1 MKNRAWGLGAVG
13 GGLGRVARLGTGGWR
28 LGLVTLILVSLTST
42 HAQQPWRDATAG
54 YQFAFPR
61 DHASHLDYK
70 IEWWYYTGNVATTAG
85 RRFGYQVTFFRVGV
99 DATPVNP
106 SRWAI
111 RDIHMAHLAVSDPD
125 GTRYRFD
132 ERLSRSG
139 PGLSGASTDTYKVW
153 NDDWTSGLD
162 AQGRHVISATSGK
175 AAVQL
180 TLDQGKAPVVNGV
193 NGISQKGARPGNASH
208 YYSITR
214 MPTRGV
220 ITVDGERYDVTGE
233 SWMDHEFGT
242 SFLEKEQQG
251 WDWLSMQLDDQRE
264 LMLYQL
270 RRADGSRDP
279 RSSGTLVDSG
289 GGTTHLTAADFTL
302 APSGPTF
309 TAPSGATYPVA
320 WTIRLPKEQLTLS
333 VTTPLVNQELATAG
347 AGIAYWE
354 GMVQVAG
361 SARGRT
367 VAGRGYLE
375 MTGYKG
381 SLGRVMS
388 LAAGR

>member
-1 MKNRAWGLGAVG
+1 ML
-13 GGLGRVARLGTGGWR
+13 VA
-28 LGLVTLILVSLTST
+28 LVPA
-42 HAQQPWRDATAG
+42 HAQQPWREAAPG

-61 DHASHLDYK
+61 DHASHPDYK
-70 IEWWYYTGNVATTAG
+70 IEWWYYTGNLSTASG

-99 DATPVNP
+99 DAAPVNP

-111 RDIHMAHLAVSDPD
+111 RDIHMAHLAVSDPE
-125 GTRYRFD
+125 GRRYRFD
-132 ERLSRSG
+132 ERLSRGG
-139 PGLSGASTDTYKVW
+139 PGLSGAATDTYKVW
-153 NDDWTSGLD
+153 NEDWTAGLD
-162 AQGRHVISATSGK
+162 AQGRHVVTASSAT
-175 AAVQL
+175 AAVRL
-180 TLDQGKAPVVNGV
+180 TLDEGKRPAVNGV

-208 YYSITR
+208 YYSVTR
-214 MPTRGV
+214 MPTRGTLV
-220 ITVDGERYDVTGE
+220 VDGERFEVTGE

-242 SFLEKEQQG
+242 SFLEPEQQG
-251 WDWLSMQLDDQRE
+251 WDWLSLQLDDNRE

-279 RSSGTLVDSG
+279 RSSGTIVDAR

-302 APSGPTF
+302 APVSTTF
-309 TAPSGATYPVA
+309 TAPSGARYPVT
-320 WTIRLPKEQLTLS
+320 WTIGVPREQLTLT
-333 VTTPLVNQELATAG
+333 VTTPLANQELATAG

-361 SARGRT
+361 TARGRPVT
-367 VAGRGYLE
+367 GRGYLE

-388 LAAGR
+388 LTAGRD

>member
-1 MKNRAWGLGAVG
+1 MTSS
-13 GGLGRVARLGTGGWR
+13 LGTSDRGTGIGGVR
-28 LGLVTLILVSLTST
+28 ALRTLAGAACALLLCTLSLPT
-42 HAQQPWRDATAG
+42 HAQSSWREAAPG

-61 DHASHLDYK
+61 DHASHPDFK

-85 RRFGYQVTFFRVGV
+85 RRFGYQLTFFRVGV
-99 DATPVNP
+99 DAAPANP

-111 RDIHMAHLAVSDPD
+111 RDIHMAHLAVSDVD
-125 GTRYRFD
+125 GKRYRFD

-139 PGLSGASTDTYKVW
+139 PGLSGASSDTYQVW
-153 NDDWTSGLD
+153 NEDWKAGLD
-162 AQGRHVISATSGK
+162 AQGRHVIAAASAN

-180 TLDQGKAPVVNGV
+180 TLDEGKPPAVNGV

-208 YYSITR
+208 YYSVTR
-214 MPTRGV
+214 MPTRGTIV
-220 ITVDGERYDVTGE
+220 VDGERFDVTGE

-242 SFLEKEQQG
+242 SFLEPEQQG
-251 WDWLSMQLDDQRE
+251 WDWLSIQLDDNRE

-279 RSSGTLVDSG
+279 RSSGTIVDTR
-289 GGTTHLTAADFTL
+289 GGTVHLTATDFTL
-302 APSGPTF
+302 APAGATF
-309 TAPSGATYPVA
+309 QAPSGASYPLS
-320 WTIRLPKEQLTLS
+320 WTIGVPREQLTLT
-333 VTTPLVNQELATAG
+333 VTTPLANQELATAG

-361 SARGRT
+361 RARGRA

-388 LAAGR
+388 LTAGR

>member
-1 MKNRAWGLGAVG
+1 M
-13 GGLGRVARLGTGGWR
+13 
-28 LGLVTLILVSLTST
+28 
-42 HAQQPWRDATAG
+42 
-54 YQFAFPR
+54 
-61 DHASHLDYK
+61 
-70 IEWWYYTGNVATTAG
+70 
-85 RRFGYQVTFFRVGV
+85 TFFRVGV
-99 DATPVNP
+99 DAAPVNP

-111 RDIHMAHLAVSDPD
+111 RDIHMAHLAVSDPE

-132 ERLSRSG
+132 ERLSRGG
-139 PGLSGASTDTYKVW
+139 PGLSGAATDTYKVW
-153 NDDWTSGLD
+153 NEDWTAGLD
-162 AQGRHVISATSGK
+162 AQGRHVVTASSAT

-180 TLDQGKAPVVNGV
+180 TLDEGKRPAVNGV

-208 YYSITR
+208 YYSVTR
-214 MPTRGV
+214 MPTRGTLV
-220 ITVDGERYDVTGE
+220 VDGERFEVTGE

-242 SFLEKEQQG
+242 SFLEPEQQG
-251 WDWLSMQLDDQRE
+251 WDWLSLQLDDNRE

-279 RSSGTLVDSG
+279 RSSGTIVDAR

-302 APSGPTF
+302 APVSATF
-309 TAPSGATYPVA
+309 TAPSGAMYPVT
-320 WTIRLPKEQLTLS
+320 WTISVPREQLTLT
-333 VTTPLVNQELATAG
+333 VTTPLANQELATAG

-361 SARGRT
+361 TARGRPVT
-367 VAGRGYLE
+367 GRGYLE

-388 LAAGR
+388 LTAGRD